1 MIGIKDEIYGENIKA
16 FVVLKPGE
24 TATAAEIIEYCR
36 TKLSSFLVPKEVV
49 FHKAL
54 PKNLVGKVLKKELR
68 KLKSE

>member
-1 MIGIKDEIYGENIKA
+1 VI
-16 FVVLKPGE
+16 LKPGQK
-24 TATAAEIIEYCR
+24 ATPTEIIEYCR

-49 FHKAL
+49 FNKAL